1 MIYSELGKTGIKV
14 SKLCF
19 GSLTL
24 GPLQKNLSVEEGAAV
39 IRRAAEMG
47 VNFID
52 TADLYGTY
60 PYIREIL
67 KDFPDMVVS
76 SKSYAYDIKT
86 AEETLN
92 RALAGISRDYI
103 DCFLLHEQEG
113 PLTLKGHWEAI
124 EYLSRCKNKG
134 LVRAIGIST
143 HHVAG
148 VRAAAEI
155 PEIDIIHPI
164 INYRGVG
171 IVDGDLEDMEQA
183 ISLAWS
189 KGKGI
194 YAMKALGGGHLIP
207 DLQKAFD
214 YILNFPYLHSVAVGM
229 QMTEEVEI
237 NVDIFNGI
245 IPNKDKLDSVR
256 YYERKLFIQDWCT
269 GCGRCIRRCQQGA
282 LIIGEDGKSQVDG
295 NKCILCG
302 YCGSVCKE
310 LAIKVI

>member
-1 MIYSELGKTGIKV
+1 MIYNSLGKTGIKV
-14 SKLCF
+14 SRLCF

-24 GPLQKNLSVEEGAAV
+24 GPLQKNLSIKDGAAV

-60 PYIREIL
+60 PYIKEVL
-67 KDFPDMVVS
+67 NDFPNMVVS
-76 SKSYAYDIKT
+76 SKSYAYDFKT

-92 RALAGISRDYI
+92 RALAGIGRDYI

-124 EYLSRCKNKG
+124 EYLSRCKDEG

-148 VRAAAEI
+148 VRAAAET

-164 INYRGVG
+164 INYKGVG

-183 ISLAWS
+183 ISFAWS

-194 YAMKALGGGHLIP
+194 YAMKALGGGHLIS
-207 DLQKAFD
+207 DLQRAFD
-214 YILNFPYLHSVAVGM
+214 YIINFPYLHSIAVGM
-229 QMTEEVEI
+229 QRIEEVEI
-237 NVDIFNGI
+237 NVDIFNGKV
-245 IPNKDKLDSVR
+245 PNKEKLDSVKN
-256 YYERKLFIQDWCT
+256 YERNLFIQDWCT

-282 LIIGEDGKSQVDG
+282 LSIGKDKKSLVDAK
-295 NKCILCG
+295 KCILCG